1 MKRKKKPTITN
12 MRTICFRINRR
23 CNLSCPFC
31 QAPSESINEM
41 TISQIDVILNLL
53 RPMGLRSVKI
63 TGGEPLLHDDIVSI
77 IQTCTDLDI
86 ATTVCTN
93 AILVNQKL
101 VDLFL
106 KYRCQLK
113 VSLHGLG
120 NRHNQLVGRSVADK
134 VMKSIELLTRCKVK
148 TSIHS
153 IVHSYDMSSLKA
165 LLDWSCCIGISKV
178 TLIPMVLRGKG
189 KEWICNKKDYLPSG
203 RQIRKMANK
212 LRSIFG
218 NYIGIR
224 VLDLDKKPYYVIEPD
239 GSFILEYPMER
250 HDIFISNLITD
261 GLYNKI
267 VLAIKNQEISQ
278 NYLNIL
284 PKSLA

>member
-1 MKRKKKPTITN
+1 
-12 MRTICFRINRR
+12 
-23 CNLSCPFC
+23 
-31 QAPSESINEM
+31 M
-41 TISQIDVILNLL
+41 TRSQIDLILNTL
-53 RPMGLRSVKI
+53 RMMGLRSVKI
-63 TGGEPLLHDDIVSI
+63 TGGEPLLRDDLVSI
-77 IQTCTDLDI
+77 MQTCTDLDI

-93 AILVNQKL
+93 AILVNHNF

-120 NRHNQLVGRSVADK
+120 NRHNQLVGRNVADK
-134 VMKSIELLTRCKVK
+134 VMKSIELLTSSKVK

-153 IVHSYDMSSLKA
+153 IIHYDDMSSLKA
-165 LLDWSCCIGISKV
+165 LLDWSCCIGITKV
-178 TLIPMVLRGKG
+178 TLIPMVCRGRG

-203 RQIRKMANK
+203 EQIREMANK

-218 NYIGIR
+218 SYIDIR

-261 GLYNKI
+261 GLYNKM
-267 VLAIKNQEISQ
+267 LFATSNQEISKK
-278 NYLNIL
+278 YLNIL
-284 PKSLA
+284 SNILT